1 MKADIKAIVFDF
13 GNVIINIDVD
23 RTYKAFADYTFKSP
37 EKIKALFEQNEVFKN
52 YEIGKFNDDEFRDV
66 IRQVC
71 GYPLNDDEIDHAWNT
86 LLLDVPRARW
96 DYLDEL
102 RHRLPIYL
110 LSNTS
115 NIHISKCKL
124 LAKKAFGISDFTSI
138 FTKAY
143 LSYEIKMFKPDYA
156 IYQYVIDD
164 IGLKPEQILFFD
176 DNADN
181 IAAALDMGIR
191 AVKIDPPQDFMDII
205 EHLL

>member
-1 MKADIKAIVFDF
+1 MKGDIRAVVFDF
-13 GNVIINIDVD
+13 GNVIINIELE
-23 RTYKAFADYTFKSP
+23 RTYKAFSELTFKSP
-37 EKIKALFEQNEVFKN
+37 EKIKALFAQNEVFKN

-71 GYPLNDDEIDHAWNT
+71 GYPLNDDEINQAWNA
-86 LLLDVPRARW
+86 LLLNIPQNRW
-96 DYLDEL
+96 EYLDEL
-102 RHRLPIYL
+102 QHRLPIYL

-115 NIHISKCKL
+115 NIHIKKCKQ
-124 LAKKAFGISDFTSI
+124 LAKNWFGISDFTSI
-138 FTKAY
+138 FKKAY
-143 LSYEIKMFKPDYA
+143 LSYEIQMFKPDYN

-164 IGLKPEQILFFD
+164 LNLKPEQILFFD

-181 IAAALDMGIR
+181 IAAALDMGIK